1 MKKIWRSIKLLWT
14 WKYWPM
20 ELLYLPL
27 TLYVFTIGALRT
39 GRFFYF
45 AATNPKVSLGGFAGD
60 SKYHIL
66 SHIPAQFR
74 PKTILIQKNTKNFD
88 LITKIIHSQK
98 FQFPLIAKPDLG
110 EGGFLVKKIAD
121 MAALQAY
128 HAQYRTSYILQ
139 EFVDD
144 SLELS
149 ILVHNTSGVLQIS
162 SITERRY
169 LTLTGDGKSTVG
181 ELLKQN
187 THAQFRIKNLY
198 KLLQKDWH
206 HILDKGEIYQP
217 IQIGNWD
224 YGATYVDQS
233 SQITPA
239 FIQLFEKLN
248 IQIGLFDYARYDLKC
263 ANWEALKAGNFK
275 ILEINGVKGE
285 PIHIYD
291 AKVNLW
297 QAYREIFKHWEYI
310 LKISQRNRKQGA
322 KCPNFR
328 QGFQVLLAHRQTK
341 IQAIKQKA

>member
-1 MKKIWRSIKLLWT
+1 MNKIWRSLKLLWT

-20 ELLYLPL
+20 ELLYFPL

-66 SHIPAQFR
+66 SHIPAHYR
-74 PKTILIQKNTKNFD
+74 PKTILIEQNADNFHWVAQIVTSFG
-88 LITKIIHSQK
+88 L
-98 FQFPLIAKPDLG
+98 QFPLIAKPDLG

-128 HAQYRTSYILQ
+128 HTQYRIRYVLQ
-139 EFVDD
+139 EFVDTP
-144 SLELS
+144 LELS
-149 ILVHNTSGVLQIS
+149 ILVHNASGALQIS

-169 LTLTGDGKSTVG
+169 LTLTGDGQSTVG
-181 ELLKQN
+181 KLLRRDKN
-187 THAQFRIKNLY
+187 TQFRTKKLY
-198 KLLQKDWH
+198 QLLHLDWG
-206 HILDKGEIYQP
+206 HILGKGEIYQP

-233 SQITPA
+233 TQITPT
-239 FIQLFEKLN
+239 FTQLFAKLN
-248 IQIGLFDYARYDLKC
+248 TQIGLFDYARYDLKC
-263 ANWEALKAGNFK
+263 ASWKALWNGHFK

-291 AKVNLW
+291 TQVTLW
-297 QAYREIFKHWEYI
+297 QAYQEIFKHWEYI

-322 KCPNFR
+322 KTPGFR
-328 QGFQVLLAHRQTK
+328 QGFKVLLSHRRSKLQATQAH
-341 IQAIKQKA
+341 